1 MDISGY
7 TVDRIVRACKEFFAS
22 GNDANFQV
30 RGDVYPSV
38 VASHVFQR
46 KGHAVEWRYGDYVNL
61 WISRTP
67 LEITMRVSSHAD
79 VVRLQEN
86 ITRHGIICVRL
97 TATGSTGINHLWQ
110 VISWCCMR
118 GFRLEHRSG
127 ASHGTGC
134 NALLHLTVDAILR
147 KPFETIGDVDMEL
160 EA

>member
-7 TVDRIVRACKEFFAS
+7 TVDRIVRASKDFFAS

-46 KGHAVEWRYGDYVNL
+46 KGHVVEWRYGDYVNL

-79 VVRLQEN
+79 VVRLKDN
-86 ITRHGIICVRL
+86 ITRHGLLCVRL
-97 TATGSTGINHLWQ
+97 TATGSVSINHLWQ
-110 VISWCCMR
+110 VISWCCQR

-127 ASHGTGC
+127 APGGVGTTV
-134 NALLHLTVDAILR
+134 LHNLSVDAILR
-147 KPFETIGDVDMEL
+147 KPFETLDDVEMDL
-160 EA
+160 